1 MFQKFVVAPV
11 LGLQLQE
18 LLGGLFG
25 LLGLLR
31 LHVDRVSKFVV
42 GELVGDLT
50 RRYRCHLRFEV
61 PEIGSSTLVV
71 LSVDGELDLIEFEFV
86 DFDRARLAVGVLLEE
101 IFGGLDGAKSHFVL
115 ANQMLRN
122 DEGHPVD
129 DHAGLVDQELVT
141 RLSVAIEIPS
151 VELHTRCVPQKL
163 KIVLPFGECLE
174 EALDRLN
181 VVALSFVDQ
190 SVNIPTKVRSEV
202 FKERSLGKSSPLDR
216 LVRVEEENTLKGLD
230 FSTFRYLLE

>member
-11 LGLQLQE
+11 LGLQPQE
-18 LLGGLFG
+18 LLGSLFG

-31 LHVDRVSKFVV
+31 LHVDRVSEFVV
-42 GELVGDLT
+42 GKLVGDLT

-61 PEIGSSTLVV
+61 HEIGSSALVV
-71 LSVDGELDLIEFEFV
+71 LSVDGELDLVEFEFV
-86 DFDRARLAVGVLLEE
+86 YFDRARLAVGVLFEE
-101 IFGGLDGAKSHFVL
+101 IFGGLDGTKGHFVL

-122 DEGHPVD
+122 DEGHPVG

-141 RLSVAIEIPS
+141 RLSVAIEIAS
-151 VELHTRCVPQKL
+151 VELHTRRVAQKL
-163 KIVLPFGECLE
+163 KVVLPFGECLE

-190 SVNIPTKVRSEV
+190 SVNIPTKVGSEV
-202 FKERSLGKSSPLDR
+202 LKERSLGKSSPLDR
-216 LVRVEEENTLKGLD
+216 LVRVEEENTLERLD
-230 FSTFRYLLE
+230 LTTFRYLLE